1 MNPNSRSRCALV
13 CCVFIALFS
22 GFSFRL
28 IYLQVI
34 KHDEYAGLAAE
45 KHIYKQTIYAERG
58 TILDGNN
65 EVLAHNVPVETVV
78 GDATHLNN
86 RKAVIDLVGNE
97 LGIPIEQLAEKLN
110 SERRYIVIKRQVP
123 ESLATA
129 LRAKL
134 RAGNLRGIYFEN
146 DATRIYPNGSMLC
159 HVIGFTDFEHHGIQ
173 GVEASMEEYLHGQ
186 DGYRYVE
193 HNRVG
198 EEIVPYRGQE
208 RAPRNGY
215 QVHLTVDLNLQNIVE
230 NEIDAAID
238 EYRPK
243 KATIILMRPQTGEIL
258 AMVNRPKFDLNLR
271 SEAKPEEMKNRA
283 IIDMMEPGSTFKI
296 VAAAAALN
304 EHKLRPDSTIF
315 CENGLWNFGGSALHD
330 HRAFS
335 YLSVRDILIKSSNI
349 GAAKLALSVGEQKF
363 YEYIRRFGFGERTG
377 IELPGEINGLIRPP
391 QSWSK
396 ISITRIP
403 MGHEIGVTPLQMT
416 VAMATIANGGKLIMP
431 RIVKSITTS
440 DGKTI
445 SSLSPVVLR
454 QVVSPETA
462 RQIGDALRGVVS
474 DRGTAA
480 AAAVPGFTIAGKTGT
495 AQKVARNGGYE
506 QGKYVVS
513 FVGYLP
519 AEHPEF
525 VGLVMLDDAHTTK
538 PELNY
543 GGLVA
548 GPIFSRVAEK
558 AARYLDLEPHQEIR
572 KAIPVAPVQKTT
584 PVERDRPPRRA
595 APVERVALTN
605 ASRH

>member
-1 MNPNSRSRCALV
+1 MNPNSRRRCVLV
-13 CCVFIALFS
+13 CAAFIGLFS
-22 GFSFRL
+22 IFSFRL
-28 IYLQVI
+28 IYLQAI

-45 KHIYKQTIYAERG
+45 KHVYKQPIYAERG
-58 TILDGNN
+58 TILDANN

-78 GDATHLNN
+78 ADATHLNN
-86 RKAVIDLVGNE
+86 REAIVDLLSNDLDISSEEV
-97 LGIPIEQLAEKLN
+97 AAKL
-110 SERRYIVIKRQVP
+110 SSGRRYIVIKREVS
-123 ESLATA
+123 EHTTKA
-129 LRAKL
+129 LREKL
-134 RAGNLRGIYFEN
+134 RAGNLRGIYFEH

-159 HVIGFTDFEHHGIQ
+159 HVIGFTDFDHHGIQ

-186 DGYRYVE
+186 DGYRFIE
-193 HNRVG
+193 HNRAG

-208 RAPRNGY
+208 RAPRDGY
-215 QVHLTVDLNLQNIVE
+215 EVHLTVDLGLQNIVE
-230 NEIDAAID
+230 NEIDAAMQQ
-238 EYRPK
+238 YSPQ

-258 AMVNRPKFDLNLR
+258 AMANRPHFDLNLR
-271 SEAKPEEMKNRA
+271 SEAKPDHMKNRA

-304 EHKLRPDSTIF
+304 EHKLRPDSSIF
-315 CENGLWNFGGSALHD
+315 CENGLWNFGGAALHD

-349 GAAKLALSVGEQKF
+349 GAAKLALTVGEQKF

-377 IELPGEINGLIRPP
+377 VELPGEINGLLRPP

-416 VAMATIANGGKLIMP
+416 VAMATIANGGKLVMP
-431 RIVKSITTS
+431 RIVKSIRTS
-440 DGKTI
+440 EGKTV

-454 QVVSPETA
+454 QVISSETA
-462 RQIGDALRGVVS
+462 KEIGDALRGVVS
-474 DRGTAA
+474 DNGTAA

-495 AQKVARNGGYE
+495 AQKVDPRGGYE

-513 FVGYLP
+513 FAGYLP

-525 VGLVMLDDAHTTK
+525 VGLVVLDDAHTSK

-548 GPIFSRVAEK
+548 GPIFARLAEK
-558 AARYLDLEPHQEIR
+558 AARYLDLEPHEEIR
-572 KAIPVAPVQKTT
+572 KAIPLQRVEKTIPGVRVKKT
-584 PVERDRPPRRA
+584 ASTERI
-595 APVERVALTN
+595 ALTN
-605 ASRH
+605 ASHH